1 MIRRAALR
9 VLQATGRG
17 RRLDL
22 ALADATRELEP
33 RERRQVQELVT
44 GTIRLR
50 GRLDHVISLRVH
62 RGLESLAPRVLDVL
76 RLGAYQLLRMDGVPA
91 YAAVSQGVEQAREV
105 GGEGAARLANAVLR
119 RVGEAGED
127 PSLFPSL
134 ERDPVGHL
142 STWGSHPPWMVERWL
157 ARWPAA
163 EVAALVDENNRRPEV
178 FLQPWGLDTDEAV
191 TRLGAAGIEAVPV
204 DGGAAGVRLPEG
216 VDPSAAL
223 AAVPA
228 LIQDP
233 AAALVARYAA
243 PPEGAFVADL
253 CAAPGGKA
261 LALLPRAGY
270 VLAADPSPAR
280 LALVR
285 ENARRLGVGEERLGL
300 VAARAQD
307 PPLASADLVLLDV
320 PCTGTGTLRRHPDA
334 RWRLR
339 PADVGTL
346 AALQREILE
355 GTAPRVPIGG
365 FLVYSTCTLEAEEN
379 EEQLRGFLDRHP
391 DFRVEAGG
399 GSEVARYV
407 DGEGFLRVL
416 PQRDGFD
423 GAFAAR
429 LVRTGGPG

>member
-1 MIRRAALR
+1 VALEI
-9 VLQATGRG
+9 LGATRRG
-17 RRLDL
+17 RRLDR
-22 ALADATRELEP
+22 ALAEHAGGLDD

-44 GTIRLR
+44 GTLRFR
-50 GRLDHVISLRVH
+50 GRLDHLLGLRVH
-62 RGLESLAPRVLDVL
+62 RGLESLSAEVLDVL

-91 YAAVSQGVEQAREV
+91 YAAVSQGVEQARAR

-119 RVGEAGED
+119 RVAEAGED
-127 PSLFPSL
+127 PSLFPPL

-142 STWGSHPPWMVERWL
+142 TTWGSHPRWMVERWL
-157 ARWPAA
+157 TRWSAP
-163 EVAALVDENNRRPEV
+163 EVARLVDENNRRPAV
-178 FLQPWGLDTDEAV
+178 FLQPWGVDAGEALGRLGQAGIAV
-191 TRLGAAGIEAVPV
+191 TPVAGGV
-204 DGGAAGVRLPEG
+204 GGLRLPDG
-216 VDPSAAL
+216 ADPAAAL

-261 LALLPRAGY
+261 LALLPEAGY

-285 ENARRLGVGEERLGL
+285 ENARRLGVRGNRLGV

-307 PPLASADLVLLDV
+307 APIACADVVLLDV

-339 PADVGTL
+339 PGDVQAMAG
-346 AALQREILE
+346 LQEEILE
-355 GTAPRVPIGG
+355 GVVDRVPVGG
-365 FLVYSTCTLEAEEN
+365 LLVYSTCTLEPEEN
-379 EEQLRGFLDRHP
+379 EEQVRRFLGRHP
-391 DFRVEAGG
+391 EFRMEPGG
-399 GSEVARYV
+399 GDELSRYV
-407 DGEGFLRVL
+407 DGEGFLRIL
-416 PQRDGFD
+416 PGTDGFD

-429 LVRTGGPG
+429 LVRTGGSR